1 MITGASSGISAQ
13 ILNPAQSSATK
24 ADGLIFDNVLS
35 GMIKGKEPA
44 TSMQEEPTVSPETK
58 DSEESADQEAT
69 EQGYLNL
76 YPYRILQ
83 DGKATISV
91 RDAPTEEKA
100 DQTGTWLVS
109 VAEKQQ
115 VITDKLGYSAHAVK
129 TLTRLEEIE
138 AKPYLGSLPLSD
150 STITTT
156 NGASGSQAD
165 EQASIPESIGIRE
178 YGEKERYPAKVDL
191 RREKA
196 DYSLADPEIPL
207 EEKSENSLNSDAQV
221 PADDLLKDTA
231 TLPLEYKVRQT
242 ELSFSLQESSPPND
256 SLTDFP
262 DKSAKVDAD
271 PYPDLQ
277 LGEQSTELQI
287 RHTATR
293 QPIADEEE
301 NIDQPEAATTASDS
315 NVNKAPLNQ
324 GSIIRELATENV
336 IGHKPSKVTASHIE
350 DIQKTIE
357 MQIEKT
363 TLSGNTVVK
372 ILLTPDNIGDIHVQL
387 IKTKD
392 SITAVLHVQDAETK
406 GILEDQL
413 PLLMEPFKHSI
424 SESPLS
430 LTVVADPSLAFSF
443 SEGAD
448 SGHRKMERQESR
460 KRTAKEKT
468 ETKQKPT
475 TNQSSRGL
483 SLLA

>member
-1 MITGASSGISAQ
+1 LITGASSGISAQ
-13 ILNPAQSSATK
+13 FLNPAQSSATK
-24 ADGLIFDNVLS
+24 TDGLIFDSVLS

-44 TSMQEEPTVSPETK
+44 TSTQDEPTVSPETK
-58 DSEESADQEAT
+58 DSEESANQEAT

-76 YPYRILQ
+76 FPYRILQ
-83 DGKATISV
+83 DGKATVSV
-91 RDAPTEEKA
+91 RNVPTEEKT
-100 DQTGTWLVS
+100 DQTGTWLVNL
-109 VAEKQQ
+109 AENQQ
-115 VITDKLGYSAHAVK
+115 VITDKLGYSAHVVE
-129 TLTRLEEIE
+129 TPIQFEEIE
-138 AKPYLGSLPLSD
+138 AKPHLGSLPLSD
-150 STITTT
+150 ATITTT

-178 YGEKERYPAKVDL
+178 HGEKERYPAKVDL

-231 TLPLEYKVRQT
+231 ILPLEYKMRQT
-242 ELSFSLQESSPPND
+242 ELSFSLQESSPPDD

-271 PYPDLQ
+271 PEGKLT
-277 LGEQSTELQI
+277 EQYTELQI
-287 RHTATR
+287 KETATR

-301 NIDQPEAATTASDS
+301 HIDQPEAATTASDS

-406 GILEDQL
+406 GLLEDQL

>member
-1 MITGASSGISAQ
+1 MIPGASSGISAQ
-13 ILNPAQSSATK
+13 VLNPAQSSATK
-24 ADGLIFDNVLS
+24 ADGLIFDSVLS

-44 TSMQEEPTVSPETK
+44 TSTQDEPTVSPEMK

-76 YPYRILQ
+76 FPYRILQ
-83 DGKATISV
+83 DGKDTVSV
-91 RDAPTEEKA
+91 RNVPTEEKA

-115 VITDKLGYSAHAVK
+115 VITDKLGYSAPAVE
-129 TLTRLEEIE
+129 TPTRSEEIE
-138 AKPYLGSLPLSD
+138 AKPHLGSLPLSD
-150 STITTT
+150 AAITSTS
-156 NGASGSQAD
+156 GASGSQAD
-165 EQASIPESIGIRE
+165 EQTSIPESIGIRE
-178 YGEKERYPAKVDL
+178 HGEKERYPAKVDT
-191 RREKA
+191 RSQQA

-207 EEKSENSLNSDAQV
+207 EKKSGNSLISDDQV

-231 TLPLEYKVRQT
+231 TMPWAYKMRQPERT
-242 ELSFSLQESSPPND
+242 FPLQESSPTDD
-256 SLTDFP
+256 SLTNFP

-287 RHTATR
+287 KETTIR

-301 NIDQPEAATTASDS
+301 NIDQPEAAGKTP
-315 NVNKAPLNQ
+315 NLNENKAPLNQ
-324 GSIIRELATENV
+324 GPITRELATENV
-336 IGHKPSKVTASHIE
+336 FGHKPSKVTASHIE

-363 TLSGNTVVK
+363 TVSGNTVVK

-392 SITAVLHVQDAETK
+392 SITAVLHVQDTETK
-406 GILEDQL
+406 GLLEDQL

-424 SESPLS
+424 PDSPLS
-430 LTVVADPSLAFSF
+430 LTVVADASLAFSF

-448 SGHRKMERQESR
+448 PGQRKMERQESR

-475 TNQSSRGL
+475 TKQSSRGL